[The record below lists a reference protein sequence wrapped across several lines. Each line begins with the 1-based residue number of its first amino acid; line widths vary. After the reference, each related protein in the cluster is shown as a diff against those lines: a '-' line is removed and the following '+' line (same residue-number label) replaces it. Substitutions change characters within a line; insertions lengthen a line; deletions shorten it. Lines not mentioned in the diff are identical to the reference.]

1 VTTTPPVWCA
11 TRLRYAPD
19 QRGAIVLDSIRIEM
33 GLAFSSWAGKVR
45 SRKPGPC
52 SMFEYS
58 FVFSAPLSDNGLEGE
73 RLTSEDLSVGFLVS
87 MGTCGLDERTRFG

>member
-1 VTTTPPVWCA
+1 
-11 TRLRYAPD
+11 
-19 QRGAIVLDSIRIEM
+19 
-33 GLAFSSWAGKVR
+33 
-45 SRKPGPC
+45 
-52 SMFEYS
+52 MFEYS